1 MKLQPQGAASM
12 AGVSAPTAVVMP
24 SGALRAALRADAGV
38 SAAAAAL
45 QLLAG
50 GALNAATGLPSYLLL
65 GSGVFMAGYVALL
78 LVLAS
83 RARLWRPLV
92 RLVIAGNGLWALG
105 CVVIAFDGP
114 AAINSLGRAYL
125 LVQALG
131 VAALAL
137 WQAFGLRR
145 STPAQ

>member
-1 MKLQPQGAASM
+1 MKLQPQGAAGLAS
-12 AGVSAPTAVVMP
+12 ATAPTRFVMP

-50 GALNAATGLPSYLLL
+50 TALNTATGLPSPLLL
-65 GSGVFMAGYVALL
+65 GSGVFMVGYVALL

-92 RLVIAGNGLWALG
+92 GLVIVGNGLWALG
-105 CVVIAFDGP
+105 CVALAFGGP
-114 AAINSLGRAYL
+114 AAINSLGQAYL
-125 LVQALG
+125 LLQALG
-131 VAALAL
+131 VALLAA

-145 STPAQ
+145 SAPAR